1 MPGLVPGIHVFTL
14 VGPKDVDGRDKPGH
28 DERARAALTLSR
40 RSEKILLGN
49 IDTGMAQDVVGRR
62 DMKEELRNAER
73 QQQRF
78 AGEFSLGAVLESES
92 DFLVGCGVDLGA
104 RQALHEIDRR

>member
-1 MPGLVPGIHVFTL
+1 MFLSVSRMPRWTS
-14 VGPKDVDGRDKPGH
+14 
-28 DERARAALTLSR
+28 SR
-40 RSEKILLGN
+40 RPQKILLGN
-49 IDTGMAQDVVGRR
+49 IETGMAQDVVGRR

-78 AGEFSLGAVLESES
+78 SGEFSLGAVLESES

-104 RQALHEIDRR
+104 RQALHEIDRCRYPRLELGDVRLAV